1 MNAKEARTQ
10 LLAHHERLR
19 QELEDCIA
27 LARRARSGAQ
37 VTRELDDTLAQLRVD
52 FSAHNEAET
61 AIIRQLLHQ
70 STAWGTMLIDRM
82 FEEHIGEHAV
92 FWELLSGT
100 RGEMIERIED
110 LAEQL
115 DAHMA
120 AEERTFLSPGT
131 LRDDVIAQRTAC
143 CE

>member
-1 MNAKEARTQ
+1 MNAKEVRTQ
-10 LLAHHERLR
+10 LLTQHELLR

-27 LARRARSGAQ
+27 LARRARSGEL
-37 VTRELDDTLAQLRVD
+37 VTRELDAALTQLRMD
-52 FSAHNEAET
+52 FSEHNEAET
-61 AIIRQLLHQ
+61 AIIRQLLQ
-70 STAWGTMLIDRM
+70 RSTAWETMLIDRM

-100 RGEMIERIED
+100 RGEMIERIDE

-120 AEERTFLSPGT
+120 AEERTFLSPAT
-131 LRDDVIAQRTAC
+131 LRDDVIAQRTGAC
-143 CE
+143 C